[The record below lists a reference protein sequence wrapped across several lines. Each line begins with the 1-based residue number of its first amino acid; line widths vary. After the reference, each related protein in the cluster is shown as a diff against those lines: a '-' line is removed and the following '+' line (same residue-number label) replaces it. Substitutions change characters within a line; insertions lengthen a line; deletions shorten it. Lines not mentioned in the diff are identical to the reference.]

1 MKRLFKGNVMM
12 LVLCLTLFL
21 GCGAVYAA
29 EIGTQQATEIAG
41 ESESETESETMSE
54 AQTEME
60 EKKDTDGVNRVNSLG
75 TTLEEGQSNPE
86 IINSEPEPETETD
99 VPMQGWIETETGKM
113 YYVDNQPVVG
123 ERRIDGAWY
132 YFNESGIMATGITV
146 QTDRPDK
153 VYYYDEDGKM
163 HYGWKELDGKQ
174 YYFHPTL
181 GVMLKGAERNIDGVW
196 YYFNEDGVMATGWTS
211 HHNHT
216 YYYQNDGHMTY
227 GEKYI
232 DGYWYYFHEKTGV
245 MATGWS
251 KHHNHTYY
259 YQNDGHMTY
268 GEKYIDGYW
277 YYFHERTGVMATGW
291 AKHHDHTYYYQSN
304 GHMYYG
310 EKHLGNYWYYFKK
323 GIGVMATGWTVQSE
337 KPGKQYYYNDRG
349 QMQYGWQAIGNDA
362 YYFDK
367 VYGVM
372 KPYTFKNSNGYWLA
386 YDRNGNLVKDLRSA
400 FNNESSYVIK
410 VNKPMNTV
418 TVYMQYGD
426 GSYTVPLVA
435 FICSTGASTPTG
447 TFYTPDKWRWLR
459 MMGPSWGQ
467 WVTQISGDYLFH
479 SVYYNSTNN
488 NNSLSV
494 SAYNNLGK
502 QVSHGCI
509 RLTAGDAKWIYDHCA
524 LQTKV
529 IIYSDT
535 STYGPLGRPTAYK
548 LPSWHTWDPTDPNMY
563 YKCRQ
568 RGCH

>member
-12 LVLCLTLFL
+12 LVLCLILFL

-29 EIGTQQATEIAG
+29 EIGTQQATETAG
-41 ESESETESETMSE
+41 GSESETESETVSE
-54 AQTEME
+54 AQTETE

-75 TTLEEGQSNPE
+75 TTLEEGQSDPE
-86 IINSEPEPETETD
+86 IINSEPESETETD

-196 YYFNEDGVMATGWTS
+196 YYFNEDGVMATGWT
-211 HHNHT
+211 N
-216 YYYQNDGHMTY
+216 
-227 GEKYI
+227 
-232 DGYWYYFHEKTGV
+232 
-245 MATGWS
+245 
-251 KHHNHTYY
+251 HHNHTYY

-291 AKHHDHTYYYQSN
+291 
-304 GHMYYG
+304 
-310 EKHLGNYWYYFKK
+310 
-323 GIGVMATGWTVQSE
+323 TVQSE

-349 QMQYGWQAIGNDA
+349 QMQYGWQAIGNNA

-509 RLTAGDAKWIYDHCA
+509 RLTAGDAKWVYDHCA